1 MNLEVLGNL
10 GDFVGGIAVVLT
22 LIYLAVQIREN
33 TKEVR
38 NNTVQALMDR
48 STGLFG
54 ETISSD
60 IPDIQEK
67 ELTGERL
74 TEADLIRLQLWFRR
88 NFQFFEQ
95 VYLQFGQG
103 RISDEVMQA
112 YERRIV
118 GHFSDERWPEVW
130 ASLKSLY
137 TASFSDYIDELQ
149 HGARSRRSS

>member
-38 NNTVQALMDR
+38 NNTVQALLDR

-67 ELTGERL
+67 ELTG
-74 TEADLIRLQLWFRR
+74 RR
-88 NFQFFEQ
+88 P
-95 VYLQFGQG
+95 LL
-103 RISDEVMQA
+103 A
-112 YERRIV
+112 AV
-118 GHFSDERWPEVW
+118 G
-130 ASLKSLY
+130 
-137 TASFSDYIDELQ
+137 
-149 HGARSRRSS
+149 RSRLKAGGRNGKHCRQNYFPDRMST